1 MPLAGSAYAQRSIRR
16 SWAQGRVA
24 LSRGADCLL
33 KSNPEFLP
41 VWKTVLSLPQFLY
54 RYGIIDEEKPTHA
67 GRSQR
72 WLMLP
77 AAARAWPFNHTECIE
92 CSPSDERA
100 LVSHEKKSP
109 TLPEALKAVKVPGI
123 YSEIL
128 FGAITKV
135 KCIHV
140 YESFSN

>member
-1 MPLAGSAYAQRSIRR
+1 MPRAGSAYAQRSIRR

-72 WLMLP
+72 QLMLP
-77 AAARAWPFNHTECIE
+77 AAARA
-92 CSPSDERA
+92 
-100 LVSHEKKSP
+100 
-109 TLPEALKAVKVPGI
+109 
-123 YSEIL
+123 
-128 FGAITKV
+128 
-135 KCIHV
+135 
-140 YESFSN
+140 